1 LNNLKVSIVL
11 SSFKIYYYSIL
22 EVREKIIYGAIELF
36 MKYGFK
42 SITMD
47 DIARH
52 LSISKK
58 TIYQFFKDK
67 DELIYIVT
75 ELYLEQE
82 QKDFECIHLKASN
95 SIEELYLV
103 SKCVRKNM
111 SELNPSILFDLQKYH
126 HKAWKK
132 FLEFKDRVF
141 GTGIK
146 ECLEKGIREGN
157 FRNNINVEILAKLR
171 MEQVQLVFNED
182 VFPRDKFDF
191 KEVQMQIFEHF
202 IYGITTPQ
210 GQELLEQYLNN
221 TIES

>member
-1 LNNLKVSIVL
+1 M
-11 SSFKIYYYSIL
+11 

-47 DIARH
+47 DIAKN

-67 DELIYIVT
+67 DELISTVT
-75 ELYLEQE
+75 ELHLEQE
-82 QKDFECIHLKASN
+82 QQEFDCIHLEASN
-95 SIEELYLV
+95 SIEELFLT
-103 SKCVRKNM
+103 SKCLKKNL
-111 SELNPSILFDLQKYH
+111 SDLNPSILYDLQKYH
-126 HKAWKK
+126 RNAWKK
-132 FLEFKDRVF
+132 FIDFKERVF
-141 GTGIK
+141 VAGIK
-146 ECLEKGIREGN
+146 SCLEKGIQEGN
-157 FRNNINVEILAKLR
+157 FRSNINVEILAKLR

-202 IYGITTPQ
+202 IHGITTPQ
-210 GQELLEQYLNN
+210 GQELLEQYYNN